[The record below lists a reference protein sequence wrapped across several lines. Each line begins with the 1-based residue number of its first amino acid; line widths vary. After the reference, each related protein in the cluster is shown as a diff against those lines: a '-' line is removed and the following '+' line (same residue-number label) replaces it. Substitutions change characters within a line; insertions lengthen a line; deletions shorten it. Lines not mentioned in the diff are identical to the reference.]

1 MKYNLTTEQLKR
13 LYDVYDF
20 KEKETII
27 NAYICYDEL
36 YYDGLYI
43 EYSDKKGYV
52 TTYKPNFNIFTDKED
67 FDKLKYILWGE

>member
-1 MKYNLTTEQLKR
+1 MYNYYLTTEQLKR

-27 NAYICYDEL
+27 NAYICYDE
-36 YYDGLYI
+36 LYI

-67 FDKLKYILWGE
+67 FDKLKYILWGEE

>member
-1 MKYNLTTEQLKR
+1 MYKYYLTTEQLKR

-20 KEKETII
+20 DKKEEII
-27 NAYICYDEL
+27 DAYIDDNE
-36 YYDGLYI
+36 LYI

-67 FDKLKYILWGE
+67 FDKLKYILWGEE

>member
-1 MKYNLTTEQLKR
+1 MYHYYLTEEQLKR

-20 KEKETII
+20 DKKEEII
-27 NAYICYDEL
+27 DAYIDDNE
-36 YYDGLYI
+36 LYI

-67 FDKLKYILWGE
+67 FDKLKYILWGEE

>member
-20 KEKETII
+20 EEKETII

-36 YYDGLYI
+36 YI
-43 EYSDKKGYV
+43 EYSDKKGYD

>member
-20 KEKETII
+20 EEKETII

-36 YYDGLYI
+36 YI
-43 EYSDKKGYV
+43 EYSDKKGYI
-52 TTYKPNFNIFTDKED
+52 TTYKPNFIIFTDKED

>member
-1 MKYNLTTEQLKR
+1 MYKYYLTTEQLKR

-27 NAYICYDEL
+27 NAYICYDE
-36 YYDGLYI
+36 LYI

-67 FDKLKYILWGE
+67 FDKLKYILWGEE